1 MVTVV
6 PPVHLCAKHQCIYEK
21 FKAMV
26 QKAVT
31 DTEDLLWDRL
41 MWTLDPSGRL
51 VLDIEKLT
59 DDVIRNYLVT

>member
-1 MVTVV
+1 MNL
-6 PPVHLCAKHQCIYEK
+6 HGRCIIMEK

-31 DTEDLLWDRL
+31 DTEDLFWDRL

-59 DDVIRNYLVT
+59 DDVIRNYLIT